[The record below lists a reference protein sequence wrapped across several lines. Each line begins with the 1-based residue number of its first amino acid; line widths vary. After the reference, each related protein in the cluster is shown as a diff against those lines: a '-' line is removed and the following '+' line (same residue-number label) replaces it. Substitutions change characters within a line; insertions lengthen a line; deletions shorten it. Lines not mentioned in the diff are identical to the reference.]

1 MAPLTS
7 LPDVGRRSS
16 DQITSLSEAD
26 FGDPRCGWRPVNECF
41 AIFMHLIPNCPVCR
55 LMQTVN
61 GNQSGRRLHVIV
73 TGEYLL
79 VTEADDLHRPGRTL
93 NGRRVRGLSTGAV
106 YQLMPEPAQRS
117 SSAGHVADSELAVL
131 ESIGARW
138 RLRLTRHD
146 EVLSHDHDISFE
158 AQ

>member
-7 LPDVGRRSS
+7 SPDVARPSS
-16 DQITSLSEAD
+16 DQIASLSEAD
-26 FGDPRCGWRPVNECF
+26 FADPRRGWRPVNECF
-41 AIFMHLIPNCPVCR
+41 AIFMHLMPKCPVCR

-61 GNQSGRRLHVIV
+61 GRQTGRRLHVVV
-73 TGEYLL
+73 TGDYLV

-106 YQLMPEPAQRS
+106 YELMSELAQPS
-117 SSAGHVADSELAVL
+117 SSARQVAASGLAVL

-138 RLRLTRHD
+138 RLRVTRHD
-146 EVLSHDHDISFE
+146 EVPSHGRVASFE